1 MFVPA
6 RKTMLGLVLVASLVF
21 AVTPAL
27 ADPSGGCVVGA
38 TTTCT
43 FNYTGAPEAWVVPAG
58 ATSAVFD
65 LFGGAGGNLA
75 PSNPFGSPLPGGS
88 GGKGGSRAGDGRA
101 DAGSDADHARRRQG
115 HRRFRVAHPLHR
127 HPDRR
132 WGLQRWRHELGHL

>member
-6 RKTMLGLVLVASLVF
+6 RKTMLGLCLAAGLVF

-58 ATSAVFD
+58 VTSAVFD
-65 LFGGAGGNLA
+65 LFGG
-75 PSNPFGSPLPGGS
+75 
-88 GGKGGSRAGDGRA
+88 RAGISPPPIRLDHRCRVAPAARA
-101 DAGSDADHARRRQG
+101 LTCRRRS
-115 HRRFRVAHPLHR
+115 R
-127 HPDRR
+127 
-132 WGLQRWRHELGHL
+132 